1 MAFNSSILAFIS
13 SDAAALVELTSA
25 RLLLVVVILLL
36 SSNPTLKL
44 EFGSHTDTRGSA
56 EYNLQLS
63 NARAKSVVDY
73 LIASGISRNRL
84 SWKGY
89 GKTNPV
95 VKNAVTEEEHRL
107 NRRTTF
113 KIIER

>member
-1 MAFNSSILAFIS
+1 M
-13 SDAAALVELTSA
+13 
-25 RLLLVVVILLL
+25 
-36 SSNPTLKL
+36 
-44 EFGSHTDTRGSA
+44 
-56 EYNLQLS
+56 
-63 NARAKSVVDY
+63 VDY